1 MKCMILFPKAH
12 CAIGEPHQKFD
23 DDHFM
28 LKTPAFCG
36 GEHGYSDYTF
46 LAG

>member
-1 MKCMILFPKAH
+1 MILFPMAH
-12 CAIGEPHQKFD
+12 CAIDELHQKFD
-23 DDHFM
+23 YEHFM

-36 GEHGYSDYTF
+36 GEHGYFNYTF